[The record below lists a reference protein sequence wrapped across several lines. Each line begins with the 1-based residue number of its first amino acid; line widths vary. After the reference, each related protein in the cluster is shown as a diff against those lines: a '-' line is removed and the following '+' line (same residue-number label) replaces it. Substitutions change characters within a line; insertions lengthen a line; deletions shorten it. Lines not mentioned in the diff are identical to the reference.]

1 MEMKISAPERNWN
14 YSHLLTTGALGYVFT
29 PPCAPEYPMYRQLDV
44 TLHAQPAERH
54 YDPEVVRFKVASP
67 IWGTEW
73 IKVRH
78 PWQRTDEHHV
88 LPSCV
93 VIRDRVDGIV
103 EAFTFGGELNI
114 LAEGDRTACTLE
126 STAPIFPLN
135 NGSSVST
142 IFAEEVEILL
152 AERRAVWD
160 VEHPRVLFEERLAQ
174 VDSIDLYFA
183 CLERFQQVFSHYP
196 FLQSESML
204 HFNHFIRSEIQSF
217 RETHRWPLF
226 VTPIEQLL

>member
-67 IWGTEW
+67 IWG
-73 IKVRH
+73 
-78 PWQRTDEHHV
+78 
-88 LPSCV
+88 
-93 VIRDRVDGIV
+93 
-103 EAFTFGGELNI
+103 
-114 LAEGDRTACTLE
+114 
-126 STAPIFPLN
+126 TAPIFPLN